1 MKNNLYKM
9 KHIRKFNENKIIK
22 KSDTLKSAIKK
33 AEFNI
38 MNDDPKV
45 KNKEMTDSERQS
57 IRDYIEELKNS
68 GIKIKI

>member
-1 MKNNLYKM
+1 MSDN
-9 KHIRKFNENKIIK
+9 IQ

-45 KNKEMTDSERQS
+45 KNKEMTDSERQA
-57 IRDYIEELKNS
+57 IRDYIEEIKKS